1 MAAGKPERPLVERL
15 RERAAAFNDAGLRFG
30 VADLLTEAAERIE
43 FVELQEAGVR
53 EDVARLD
60 AVDDW
65 RRRHAEHAGRAP
77 LSELD
82 RIVNGEID

>member
-1 MAAGKPERPLVERL
+1 VSSAKREVPLAQRL
-15 RERAAAFNDAGLRFG
+15 RERAAAFNDAGLRYG
-30 VADLLTEAAERIE
+30 VADLLVEAAERVE
-43 FVELQEAGVR
+43 FVELQEAGLR

-65 RRRHAEHAGRAP
+65 RKRHAEHAGRAP

-82 RIVNGEID
+82 IIVNGEVD